1 MSMPYVLFEQ
11 NQQTRLSQTGSTS
24 ARSTCPLRVKDVWG
38 IRAIWDLGA
47 WCSAQPS
54 CAMGRWD
61 GSRYDRTLGIN
72 QFYVD
77 AAEPKPSSRCPALP
91 YTLHSILPVPLRR
104 ARREVALIGSRYPPR
119 SYHTPWC
126 VACWSTQ
133 RHHGPHDS
141 WSLPSAVRL
150 HPLSLDSI
158 GRSVLVNSIPRQS
171 TSQPRHLITHSPTVS
186 RARFIQDASQG
197 EEN

>member
-1 MSMPYVLFEQ
+1 MHGAARNRHAPWGDGTARDMIGLWGSINSMYMQRNLNPVH
-11 NQQTRLSQTGSTS
+11 
-24 ARSTCPLRVKDVWG
+24 V
-38 IRAIWDLGA
+38 
-47 WCSAQPS
+47 AQPHP
-54 CAMGRWD
+54 MYYTD
-61 GSRYDRTLGIN
+61 
-72 QFYVD
+72 
-77 AAEPKPSSRCPALP
+77 PAVL
-91 YTLHSILPVPLRR
+91 LRR
-104 ARREVALIGSRYPPR
+104 ARREVAVIGSRYPPR

-171 TSQPRHLITHSPTVS
+171 TSQPRHLITLSPTVS

-197 EEN
+197 EENQGRGGSRLPR